1 MAADSLGVVTTPT
14 DALAAADWIEGD
26 RLLPGAAAI
35 VESVRRGPDGPAAV
49 RRLTAVVSAAPD
61 LGRDA
66 LSDPDLAASL
76 AAVCGASRAL
86 AAAIPTHADA
96 LRRATAAGWEGP
108 QPVSPG
114 AGPMRDLR
122 FGVRAG
128 LLEIAARDL
137 TGRLDMPGVGRALSD
152 LADSAVAA
160 ALEMVRPEGTHL
172 AVIAL
177 GKWGGRELNYAS
189 DIDAVLVHD
198 GDEDAARMAAIS
210 LRDLL
215 STSTADGLAF
225 RLDLDLRPE
234 GAAGPPTRSLDSYR
248 AYWRRWAKT
257 WELQALIKARPAAGH
272 TDLGSAFMAA
282 AEPFVYPER
291 LGADAVDEIRS
302 MKSRTEGVARSG
314 VVELKRGV
322 GGIRD
327 VEFAAQLL
335 QLVHGRADPSVRSPS
350 TIDALASLAA
360 AGYVRED
367 DALTLSDAYRWLRDV
382 EHRLQ
387 LYDLRQTHE
396 LPADAAVRER
406 VAKAMGLRD
415 GAEGTALEAFE
426 ATLVGRRA
434 EIRSIHER
442 LFYRPLLEAFADS
455 PAVGLDEAGAERQ
468 LLALGFTD
476 TPGTRTAIADLTAGL
491 SRRSRLMQQ
500 LLPLML
506 DWLSESPDP
515 DLGLAQLRLLVT
527 TTVDNAEI
535 VGALRDHPAAAERLC
550 RLLGTS
556 GLLGRLLDRIPAFL
570 PRLGDDEALA
580 AIPGRDES
588 ITGVLRLVAS
598 RTEHDSRVAVL
609 HRFRAERLL
618 WIAAADIV
626 GHPDS
631 GEVSV
636 RLTDLADA
644 LVAGA
649 LDIARTEAE
658 GEDREVPAMAVIAM
672 GKWGGRELDYGSD
685 LDALVV
691 HGGDGHS
698 AGADRVAELL
708 VSILG
713 GMSLDLPGASLDLDL
728 RPEGR
733 KGALTRSLEAYRG
746 YWERWAEGWEVQ
758 ALIRA
763 RPVAGDSGLQA
774 AFADAAGSVV
784 WDHPPGADTIR
795 EIRAIKARVEK
806 DRIPAGEDP
815 DFHVKLG
822 PGGMADVEWTVQLL
836 QLRHGP
842 ALPALRTPSTLDA
855 LTAAAAA
862 GVLDGADAAVLAAAY
877 DFCARVR
884 NVLFLRTGRRRDS
897 LPTDPVE
904 AARVGRALGYTSTPR
919 TSVREEYRR
928 LTRRARRVV
937 ERVFYDGA
945 G

>member
-1 MAADSLGVVTTPT
+1 MTAPD
-14 DALAAADWIEGD
+14 DALATAGWRDADGLRPE
-26 RLLPGAAAI
+26 AAAI
-35 VESVRRGPDGPAAV
+35 VEGVRRGPDGSAAV
-49 RRLTAVVSAAPD
+49 GRLKSVVSAVPA

-66 LSDPDLAASL
+66 LEDADLAGAL

-86 AAAIPTHADA
+86 AGVLPSHPEA
-96 LRRATAAGWEGP
+96 LRRAAAGDWPGP
-108 QPVSPG
+108 RPVVV
-114 AGPMRDLR
+114 ADDPMRDLR
-122 FGVRAG
+122 TGVRAG
-128 LLEIAARDL
+128 LLEVAARDL

-160 ALEMVRPEGTHL
+160 ALEVVKPQGTRL

-198 GDEDAARMAAIS
+198 GDEAAARTAAIA

-215 STSTADGLAF
+215 SNTTADGLAF

-234 GAAGPPTRSLDSYR
+234 GAAGPPSRSLDSYR
-248 AYWRRWAKT
+248 AYWERWAKT
-257 WELQALIKARPAAGH
+257 WELQALIKARPAAG
-272 TDLGSAFMAA
+272 DPALGAQFMGA
-282 AEPFVYPER
+282 AEPFVYPET
-291 LGADAVDEIRS
+291 LGADAVDEIRA
-302 MKSRTEGVARSG
+302 MKSRTEGADRTG
-314 VVELKRGV
+314 VVEIKRGV

-327 VEFAAQLL
+327 VEFAVQLL
-335 QLVHGRADPSVRSPS
+335 QLVHGRADPSVRSAT
-350 TIDALASLAA
+350 TIDALSALAS

-367 DALTLSDAYRWLRDV
+367 DALALSEAYRWLRDV

-396 LPADAAVRER
+396 LPADTAVRER

-415 GAEGTALEAFE
+415 GAAGTALEAFE

-455 PAVGLDEAGAERQ
+455 PAVSMDEAGAERQ

-515 DLGLAQLRLLVT
+515 DLGLSQLRLLVT

-535 VGALRDHPAAAERLC
+535 VAALRDHPAAAERLC

-556 GLLGRLLDRIPAFL
+556 GLLGRLVDRIPSFL

-580 AIPGRDES
+580 AVPDAGETTAAVR
-588 ITGVLRLVAS
+588 RLVAS
-598 RTEHDSRVAVL
+598 RTDHDSRVAVL

-618 WIAAADIV
+618 WIAAADITGRAMPGV
-626 GHPDS
+626 
-631 GEVSV
+631 VSE

-649 LDIARTEAE
+649 LDIARIEAGEE
-658 GEDREVPAMAVIAM
+658 GRDVPAMAVIAM

-685 LDALVV
+685 LDALIV
-691 HGGDGHS
+691 HGGDGHA
-698 AGADRVAELL
+698 AGADRVAERLM
-708 VSILG
+708 SILG
-713 GMSLDLPGASLDLDL
+713 AMSLDLPGASLDLDL

-733 KGALTRSLEAYRG
+733 KGGLTRSLEAYRE
-746 YWERWAEGWEVQ
+746 YWERWAEPWEVQ
-758 ALIRA
+758 ALMRL
-763 RPVAGDSGLQA
+763 RPAAGDPGLCA
-774 AFADAAGSVV
+774 AFADAAAGVV
-784 WDHPPGADTIR
+784 WTAPPAADTVK
-795 EIRAIKARVEK
+795 EIRSIKARIEK
-806 DRIPAGEDP
+806 ERIPAGEDP

-822 PGGMADVEWTVQLL
+822 PGGMADVEWTIQLL
-836 QLRHGP
+836 QLLNGP
-842 ALPALRTPSTLDA
+842 DRPALRTPSTLDA
-855 LTAAAAA
+855 LAAAVAEGLLDPSDA
-862 GVLDGADAAVLAAAY
+862 GALAAAY
-877 DFCARVR
+877 EFCARLR

-897 LPTDPVE
+897 LPTDPME
-904 AARVGRALGYTSTPR
+904 AARVGRAFGYSATPR
-919 TSVREEYRR
+919 TSLREDYRR
-928 LTRRARRVV
+928 LTRRARKVV
-937 ERVFYDGA
+937 ERVFYG